1 MSWNTYADFTEWFHE
16 NIISA
21 ETLLRMDYEN
31 GSAENME
38 MLSIQHIVYFL
49 KTFHYIV
56 FFEGEGHVRRPKK
69 KEYQNIEVASF
80 YVALTQ
86 FRLTQ
91 SRKKDPPKQ
100 KMVLYPIVK
109 RPKKQVVLKPKK
121 RQERQER
128 QKRQKRQ
135 KRDPH
140 MTEKITLCYY
150 EGQVK
155 RRENTH
161 ESESENESS
170 EGEYDIVFTD
180 IASMT
185 SK

>member
-38 MLSIQHIVYFL
+38 MLSIEHIVYFL

-69 KEYQNIEVASF
+69 REYQNIEVASF

-121 RQERQER
+121 RQERQKK
-128 QKRQKRQ
+128 QKRQK
-135 KRDPH
+135 KR
-140 MTEKITLCYY
+140 K
-150 EGQVK
+150 
-155 RRENTH
+155 NTYK
-161 ESESENESS
+161 N
-170 EGEYDIVFTD
+170 
-180 IASMT
+180 
-185 SK
+185 